1 MTEKEIDSVI
11 EGLEIIQEQ
20 YLEKAQKQYREVED
34 IKEVS
39 LFEWEILDR
48 AIKELKR
55 ERAPRQDEGKDKRSE
70 DYVKRE
76 DVIQHICESQER
88 YKDACKGRQ
97 YKRCQDILWLY
108 DLPSL
113 KI

>member
-1 MTEKEIDSVI
+1 MTREEKN
-11 EGLEIIQEQ
+11 
-20 YLEKAQKQYREVED
+20 
-34 IKEVS
+34 
-39 LFEWEILDR
+39 
-48 AIKELKR
+48 
-55 ERAPRQDEGKDKRSE
+55 KRSE

-76 DVIQHICESQER
+76 DVIRYICESKEC

-97 YKRCQDILWLY
+97 YKRCPDILWVY